1 MQFQTVF
8 DLADA
13 AITLLPLIAMTGF
26 VTYLGLHIHI
36 ARRA

>member
-13 AITLLPLIAMTGF
+13 AITLLPLIAVASF
-26 VTYLGLHIHI
+26 VTYLGLRMHI
-36 ARRA
+36 AHRA